1 MAGIVYE
8 GTNLVGAPFKPYV
21 DQQISRRQ
29 KILGNPN
36 KTNKEIIQQNGNT
49 AWIRLASSVN
59 IENSVTYTNNTK
71 GPEIFQSVGANIP
84 VKEIA
89 YIPNELKNIT
99 VTQGDEGTRRVKLL
113 ELGGDPAQYFGNTLA
128 KYLVLFNGT
137 SYQNTSANLDN
148 EGNILGGP
156 SPLLKEGVGWGKG
169 GIYDNSAYGFM
180 GTEFGF
186 TAMPGLLDA
195 TITSRNMGSLREA
208 TVNIRANSK
217 EQFKLI
223 DNLYCRI
230 GYSMFLEWG
239 NGIYF
244 NNKGEYI
251 RTGADDGVV
260 TLIYEF
266 LEPSF
271 TGINKCPTDFIKKIE
286 EKREM
291 SNGNYDAIFA
301 RVANFSWEFTPEGYY
316 LITLKLIS
324 WGDIIESLGVDASY
338 GDVEFDP
345 TSEGTFV
352 QPNNSSALS
361 TFINIAAEPDTST
374 TSVYS
379 PSLTGG
385 QPSFG
390 GLPKFETTKNTGVTK
405 RTLQANITDKGFKTS
420 LAGID
425 LPYTSDPSTLR
436 NQTQSDYNV
445 DLNYDRSLTN
455 SVNKI
460 ISANATFNENTYFY
474 VRFGDLLD
482 FIKERL
488 LIYETVCG
496 KPIIDIETSDKNY
509 CYYSGINLSADPSKV
524 MVGVNLPF
532 NLGVLAGLK
541 DSIIDQTGQ
550 PAWKG
555 SINQE
560 SVFVSPQEVAIEPFA
575 TTIPGTE
582 VVVGNIM
589 NIYFEATFLTTTLE
603 RKRDK
608 KTKKVSLFNFLNA
621 LIEEANSCLGGINKL
636 DIRIVDDQ
644 TLQIYDQ
651 VPIYNTQSPDP
662 TTIINLYG
670 VQLNNGSFVKQFSIK
685 TELSNEFATTVSI
698 GAQSNGNVVGED
710 ATMLSKWNFGLVDR
724 FYPGKVDSMRKPDKN
739 KKEITPEENIN
750 KLVQKLKFLWLGYAD
765 GKIAEVTR
773 TKYLAGVT
781 QRVVNNN
788 AYYFQYFDTKR
799 FSEFVK
805 AQQDYLQELIKLRS
819 EEQKTLSNQ
828 IGMLPINIS
837 TTMQGI
843 SGIRIYDQYPV
854 DVRFIPNYYPQYL
867 KFIIKGVNHVLK
879 DNIWETNIETI
890 AVPKLVKDLKL
901 KEGPIIFTQDELL
914 GGEIKQIT
922 REGNTGSGPY
932 TQSPLAKRLEL
943 LGRNN
948 GNLQFK
954 DVALVGRAG
963 ERIRSLSQ
971 GVKSIPNSGEVY
983 SIKLSYSDNLALN
996 NWPPN
1001 QSGLLKSDFSRL
1013 YWLAIPAQNALQKLA
1028 KQATDEGIVFTINST
1043 YRSYPYQENIKRQYP
1058 KQSARPGLSPHGWG
1072 GAIDIL
1078 ELNTAVGKST
1088 GAEVNKVQR
1097 QINPLYRW
1105 LAANAPKYGWINPKY
1120 LADGKT
1126 SKGTSG
1132 GDEIWHWEWWGTQGL
1147 DKLTK

>member
-29 KILGNPN
+29 EILGNPN
-36 KTNKEIIQQNGNT
+36 KTSEEIIQQNGNT

-59 IENSVTYTNNTK
+59 IENSITYTNNTK
-71 GPEIFQSVGANIP
+71 GPEIFQSVGSNVP
-84 VKEIA
+84 VKERA
-89 YIPNELKNIT
+89 YIPNESENIT
-99 VTQGDEGTRRVKLL
+99 ATQGDEGTRRVKLL

-156 SPLLKEGVGWGKG
+156 SPLLKEGVGWGEG

-223 DNLYCRI
+223 DNLYCRV

-244 NNKGEYI
+244 NNKGEYT
-251 RTGADDGVV
+251 RTGTDDGVV

-324 WGDIIESLGVDASY
+324 WGDIIESLGVDGSY

-345 TSEGTFV
+345 STSDASI
-352 QPNNSSALS
+352 QPTNSSALN
-361 TFINIAAEPDTST
+361 TFIAIAATPQGTKIEGGVPGLGPGIIVTRSDNNFSITKRNLVSEVYRNKNIEEGGKLFGNAFSFSNPTSNLIEESSASDYSELLNYLRPDTS
-374 TSVYS
+374 
-379 PSLTGG
+379 
-385 QPSFG
+385 
-390 GLPKFETTKNTGVTK
+390 
-405 RTLQANITDKGFKTS
+405 
-420 LAGID
+420 AGK
-425 LPYTSDPSTLR
+425 
-436 NQTQSDYNV
+436 V
-445 DLNYDRSLTN
+445 
-455 SVNKI
+455 
-460 ISANATFNENTYFY
+460 ISARATFNENTYFY

-482 FIKERL
+482 FIKTRL
-488 LIYETVCG
+488 LIYETICG

-532 NLGVLAGLK
+532 SLEVLKGLK
-541 DSIIDQTGQ
+541 ESIVDQTGRSSWQ
-550 PAWKG
+550 G
-555 SINQE
+555 SINQD
-560 SVFVSPQEVAIEPFA
+560 SVFLGPPQEVAIEPFA
-575 TTIPGTE
+575 VTIPGTE

-589 NIYFEATFLTTTLE
+589 NIYFEATFLSTTLE
-603 RKRDK
+603 TNRDK

-644 TLQIYDQ
+644 ILQIYDQ
-651 VPIYNTQSPDP
+651 VPIYNTQPPDP

-710 ATMLSKWNFGLVDR
+710 ATMLSKWNFGLIDR

-765 GKIAEVTR
+765 GIIAPITR
-773 TKYLAGVT
+773 TKYSAGVT
-781 QRVVNNN
+781 QQEVNNS
-788 AYYFQYFDTKR
+788 AYYFEYFETKR
-799 FSEFVK
+799 YSEFVK

-854 DVRFIPNYYPQYL
+854 DVRFIPNYYPQVL

-890 AVPKLVKDLKL
+890 AVPKLVKDLVL
-901 KEGPIIFTQDELL
+901 REGPILFTPGETEETL
-914 GGEIKQIT
+914 GGEIEQIT
-922 REGNTGSGPY
+922 PEGNTGSVSY
-932 TQSPLAKRLEL
+932 TQSPLALRLKL
-943 LGRNN
+943 LGRTN
-948 GNLQFK
+948 GKLPFK

-963 ERIRSLSQ
+963 ERVKSPRQ
-971 GVKSIPNSGEVY
+971 GVGSTTNLGDVY
-983 SIKLSYSDNLALN
+983 NIKLGNSDNLALN
-996 NWPPN
+996 NWTGG
-1001 QSGLLKSDFSRL
+1001 SAVGLNFSRL
-1013 YWLAIPAQNALQKLA
+1013 YWLAIPAQEALQKLA

-1043 YRSYPYQENIKRQYP
+1043 YRSYPYQENIKIQYP
-1058 KQSARPGLSPHGWG
+1058 AQSAPPGLSPHGWG

-1097 QINPLYRW
+1097 QTNPLYRW